1 MVLSY
6 YIAIAQ
12 PAIVPATQ
20 MKQTTPKVTIPRT
33 SKTMSTL
40 FLQRHSKVHC
50 VPQTQVQVSNRYLS
64 TEIATETRQKTTF
77 YAIKEKI
84 QIVSIRIIATNKFF
98 GTYTYIPVDTTST
111 PNDCH
116 MNEEM
121 MLLQGLQIDQS
132 KIAIQ
137 NQQYPTMKV
146 FLFSYCHKIDFNQT
160 INQ

>member
-1 MVLSY
+1 MCKTVKRNRFHTIITMFTTVSFMVLSY

-20 MKQTTPKVTIPRT
+20 MKQMTPKVTIPRT

-64 TEIATETRQKTTF
+64 REIATETRQKTTF

-98 GTYTYIPVDTTST
+98 GTYTHTYLWIQPAHQT
-111 PNDCH
+111 
-116 MNEEM
+116 
-121 MLLQGLQIDQS
+121 
-132 KIAIQ
+132 IAI
-137 NQQYPTMKV
+137 
-146 FLFSYCHKIDFNQT
+146 
-160 INQ
+160 